1 MAILVFDTTGAECSV
16 ALRIEG
22 HPDRVLSETI
32 GRGHAERLA
41 PMAQQVMDQAGL
53 APSALQRIGV
63 TIGPGGF
70 AGTRVG
76 VAFARG
82 LALSSGAKAYGIS
95 NLAVTAH
102 SLSQARPLA
111 TVHDAKRGE
120 VVIQIW
126 RDGAG
131 EAQRLSIEEAA
142 DRVSGIYLAG
152 GGARLVADDGQRIL
166 DEGKLDLVALLDLS
180 ERAGEAQSPPT
191 PFYVRPPDAKLPGG
205 IDP

>member
-16 ALRIEG
+16 ALRIDG
-22 HPDRVLSETI
+22 QPDIVLSETI

-41 PMAQQVMDQAGL
+41 PMAQEALRQAGME
-53 APSALQRIGV
+53 PRALKRIGV

-82 LALSSGAKAYGIS
+82 LALSTGARAYGIS
-95 NLAVTAH
+95 NLAVIAH
-102 SLSQARPLA
+102 SLSATRPLA

-120 VVIQIW
+120 VVLQIW
-126 RDGAG
+126 RDEAD
-131 EAQRLSIEEAA
+131 EAQRLSIEDASA
-142 DRVSGIYLAG
+142 RVAGLALAG
-152 GGARLVADDGQRIL
+152 GGAALVACEGQNIL
-166 DEGKLDLVALLDLS
+166 DDGKLDLVALLDVAGQ
-180 ERAGEAQSPPT
+180 AGEDQSPPT

-205 IDP
+205 VDP

>member
-16 ALRIEG
+16 ALRVEG
-22 HPDRVLSETI
+22 QPDIVLSETI

-41 PMAQQVMDQAGL
+41 PMAQDALKQAGIE
-53 APSALQRIGV
+53 PRALERIGV

-95 NLAVTAH
+95 NLAVIAH
-102 SLSQARPLA
+102 ALTGTRPLA

-120 VVIQIW
+120 VVVQIW
-126 RDGAG
+126 RDGPDA
-131 EAQRLSIEEAA
+131 AQRLSIA
-142 DRVSGIYLAG
+142 DASARVAGLALAG
-152 GGARLVADDGQRIL
+152 GGAGLVASEGQAIA
-166 DEGKLDLVALLDLS
+166 DNGKLDLVALLDLA
-180 ERAGEAQSPPT
+180 EQAGAEQSPPT

-205 IDP
+205 VAP

>member
-16 ALRIEG
+16 ALRVEG
-22 HPDRVLSETI
+22 QPDLVLSETI

-41 PMAQQVMDQAGL
+41 PMARDAMSQAGIEPGDL
-53 APSALQRIGV
+53 RRIGV

-102 SLSQARPLA
+102 ALSETRPLA
-111 TVHDAKRGE
+111 TVHDAKRSE
-120 VVIQIW
+120 VVVQIW
-126 RDGAG
+126 RDGPDA
-131 EAQRLSIEEAA
+131 AQRLSIGAA
-142 DRVSGIYLAG
+142 SARVAGLALAG
-152 GGARLVADDGQRIL
+152 GGAGLVAGEGQDIL
-166 DEGKLDLVALLDLS
+166 DDGKLDLGALLDLAGQAS
-180 ERAGEAQSPPT
+180 EEQSPPT

-205 IDP
+205 VDP

>member
-16 ALRIEG
+16 ALRVEG
-22 HPDRVLSETI
+22 QPDIVLSETI

-41 PMAQQVMDQAGL
+41 PMAQDGIAQAGIE
-53 APSALQRIGV
+53 PQALKRIGV

-82 LALSSGAKAYGIS
+82 LALSTGARAYGIS
-95 NLAVTAH
+95 NLAVIAH
-102 SLSQARPLA
+102 SLSATRPLA

-120 VVIQIW
+120 VVFQIW
-126 RDGAG
+126 RDAPN
-131 EAQRLSIEEAA
+131 EAQRMSVEEAA
-142 DRVSGIYLAG
+142 ARVTGLALAG
-152 GGARLVADDGQRIL
+152 GGAALAAREGQDIL
-166 DEGKLDLVALLDLS
+166 DNGTLDLVALLDLA
-180 ERAGEAQSPPT
+180 EQADAEQSPPT

-205 IDP
+205 VDP